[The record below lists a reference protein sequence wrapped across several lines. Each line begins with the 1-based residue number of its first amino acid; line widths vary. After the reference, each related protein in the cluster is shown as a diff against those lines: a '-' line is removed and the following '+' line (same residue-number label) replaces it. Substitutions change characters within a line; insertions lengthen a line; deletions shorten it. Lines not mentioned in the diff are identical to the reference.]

1 MADRPA
7 SAAPAE
13 AAPSRIRARVP
24 SIRPALRSIWSA
36 LRQAF
41 ANDGIRRLGISWMLG
56 IAADGALTVVLLV
69 TVFNRG
75 GVIAAGLLGAV
86 RFIPAIIA
94 GMLAGTMVERFRG
107 DRLLVVL
114 GLIRAAAAGGTALT
128 IATAGTT
135 MADKEI
141 TMYSL
146 FVCAAVA
153 AAAGAPVRPTQVT
166 LMPAIARSPG
176 ELVAA
181 NTVWATGEGLGAF
194 VGPFIAGLLMA
205 INLHAAVAAIAAVAF
220 LITAGISLGL
230 RFEQAAD
237 AAGGGRRQAEGGV
250 RLRDGIRLVI
260 RRPLLHWTMLGTFGQ
275 VVTRGL
281 MSALV
286 VAASIELLRMGQ
298 GGMGLL
304 SAALGFG
311 GLLGAIFAMASRRSE
326 RLVRTMLVGLTF
338 WGVPLS
344 IMGLIPVPEVAL
356 VAMIVIGVS
365 NATYDVALFTILQR
379 ATSNE
384 ERASVM
390 SVLEG
395 VIGFGAVAGS
405 LVGPLLLIVLGPRTS
420 LIVGGALLP
429 LLVVMLYTRIGNTEQ
444 VTRVK
449 EGVVDLLRHVPEFAE
464 LPMTAV
470 ERVAEGMVP
479 FSAPAGTALMTQGE
493 PGDRFV
499 VIESGEIE
507 VFVDGRPIHRLGR
520 GAGVGEIALLRRSPR
535 TATVNAITDVTGY
548 SVDAPTFLAA
558 VAGPRAAA
566 VAQRTAEAHLARG
579 AAAAG

>member
-1 MADRPA
+1 LADQPA
-7 SAAPAE
+7 STAPAE
-13 AAPSRIRARVP
+13 ATPRARL
-24 SIRPALRSIWSA
+24 RLPAVGGAVRSIISA

-56 IAADGALTVVLLV
+56 IAADGALTVLTLV

-86 RFIPAIIA
+86 RMIPAIIA
-94 GMLAGTMVERFRG
+94 GVLAGGMIARFRG
-107 DRLLVVL
+107 DRLLVAL
-114 GLIRAAAAGGTALT
+114 GLIRAFAAAGTAVT
-128 IATAGTT
+128 IVTAGTT
-135 MADKEI
+135 MADHQV
-141 TMYSL
+141 TMIWL
-146 FVCAAVA
+146 FVFAAIA
-153 AAAGAPVRPTQVT
+153 AGAGAPVRPTQVT

-181 NTVWATGEGLGAF
+181 NTVWSTGEGVGAF

-205 INLHAAVAAIAAVAF
+205 INQHGLVAELAAATF
-220 LITAGISLGL
+220 LVTALISAGL
-230 RFEQAAD
+230 RFEHAAD
-237 AAGGGRRQAEGGV
+237 ASGGGPRTRGGA
-250 RLRDGIRLVI
+250 RLRDGIRQVI
-260 RRPLLHWTMLGTFGQ
+260 HRPLLHWTMLGTFGQ

-298 GGMGLL
+298 GGLGLL
-304 SAALGFG
+304 SAALGLG
-311 GLLGAIFAMASRRSE
+311 GLVGAIFAMASRRSE
-326 RLVRTMLVGLTF
+326 RLIRTMLVGLIF

-344 IMGLIPVPEVAL
+344 VMGIVPIPEIAL

-405 LVGPLLLIVLGPRTS
+405 LLGPVLLIVLGPRAA

-429 LLVVMLYTRIGNTEQ
+429 LLVVLLYARIGHAEQ

-449 EGVVDLLRHVPEFAE
+449 EGLVDLLLKVPEFAE

-470 ERVAEGMVP
+470 ERVAEGLVP
-479 FSAPAGTALMTQGE
+479 FSASAGTALMTQGE
-493 PGDRFV
+493 AGDRFV
-499 VIESGEIE
+499 VVENGEIE
-507 VFVDGRPIHRLGR
+507 VLVDGRPIHRLGP
-520 GAGVGEIALLRRSPR
+520 GSGVGEIALLRRSPR

-566 VAQRTAEAHLARG
+566 VAERVAEAHLARG
-579 AAAAG
+579 AATG